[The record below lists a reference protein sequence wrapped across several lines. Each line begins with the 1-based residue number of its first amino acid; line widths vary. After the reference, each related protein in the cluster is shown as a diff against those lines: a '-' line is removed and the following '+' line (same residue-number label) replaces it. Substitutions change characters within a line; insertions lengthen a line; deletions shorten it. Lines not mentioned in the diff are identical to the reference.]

1 MLKYFTGSF
10 IATAFGLL
18 CAVAVGY
25 YYSGT
30 VGGALEALLITA
42 ILAVL
47 EISLS
52 FDNAIVN
59 AMVLKDMTA
68 EWRHRFI
75 TWGMLIAVFGMR
87 LIFPLAI
94 VSVVGKIN
102 PLAALVMAALHPDQY
117 AHLMKSGHLAV
128 AAFGGTFLLM
138 VALEY
143 FYDEAKDV
151 HWIAVIEEPLAKL
164 GRVQGVTVAMT
175 ILLLL
180 ALSALLEEDAK
191 QLTFLIAG
199 MAGLVTHVIV
209 DGLSAWLEL
218 SQETVRDVQ
227 KASAGLFVYLE
238 VLDASF
244 SFDGVVG
251 AFAITHNLFII
262 MIGLSVGAFYVR
274 SLTIMFVE
282 RDTLTK
288 FLYLEHGAFY
298 AIGCLAV
305 IMLLD
310 PFFHIAEWVTGLI
323 GAFVIALAFWW
334 SVRKAPK
341 GPSKMRHQGSRAHRH
356 PVEGPAGRP

>member
-10 IATAFGLL
+10 ISTIVGLL
-18 CAVAVGY
+18 FALGVGY
-25 YYSGT
+25 YYSET
-30 VGGALEALLITA
+30 AVGAFEALLITA
-42 ILAVL
+42 ILAIL

-59 AMVLKDMTA
+59 AIVLKQMTP

-94 VSVVGKIN
+94 VAVVASIS
-102 PLAALVMAALHPDQY
+102 PWAALTMAALHPHQY
-117 AHLMKSGHLAV
+117 AELMTSAHMGV
-128 AAFGGTFLLM
+128 AAFGGSFLLL
-138 VALEY
+138 VTLGY

-151 HWIAVIEEPLAKL
+151 HWIAVIEEPLTKL
-164 GRVQGVTVAMT
+164 GKVRGVEVAIT
-175 ILLLL
+175 LIILM
-180 ALSALLEEDAK
+180 ALTSFLQTDPSK
-191 QLTFLIAG
+191 LTFLIAG
-199 MAGLVTHVIV
+199 LSGVITFVVV
-209 DGLSAWLEL
+209 DGISGWLEL
-218 SQETVRDVQ
+218 SQETKKDVQ
-227 KASAGLFVYLE
+227 KASAGMFLYLE

-262 MIGLSVGAFYVR
+262 MIGLSIGAFYVR

-282 RDTLTK
+282 KDTLTK

-298 AIGCLAV
+298 AIGVLAM

-310 PFFHIAEWVTGLI
+310 PFVHIPEWLTGVA
-323 GAFVIALAFWW
+323 GAVVILTAFYW
-334 SVRKAPK
+334 SMRKAPAP
-341 GPSKMRHQGSRAHRH
+341 PSRARHQ
-356 PVEGPAGRP
+356 V